1 MKVNFT
7 DSVREELIV
16 IGNRIAENDPWR
28 ALSFVEELETR
39 RYGIADSPRAFPLL
53 PKHEQSGIRRVVHG
67 NYNIFY
73 SLTDTINILHILNS
87 AMDYER
93 ILFPD
98 E

>member
-39 RYGIADSPRAFPLL
+39 RYGIADFPRAFP
-53 PKHEQSGIRRVVHG
+53 S
-67 NYNIFY
+67 
-73 SLTDTINILHILNS
+73 DTINILHILNS